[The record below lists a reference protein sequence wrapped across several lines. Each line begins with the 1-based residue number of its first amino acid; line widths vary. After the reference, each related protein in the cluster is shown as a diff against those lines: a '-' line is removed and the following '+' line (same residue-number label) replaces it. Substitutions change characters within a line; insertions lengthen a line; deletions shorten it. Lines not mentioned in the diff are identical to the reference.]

1 MVIARIM
8 LAGNEKLL
16 DLVMKKGANMKSL
29 KLAKTEK
36 YKKPLI
42 VLSYVLLRRKLM
54 FIKSTLQIIFI
65 VLMICLTEGAVFGQA
80 TAFNYQGKLTDGG
93 SPANGNY
100 QFQFKLFDAL
110 SGGAQIGSTISDI
123 SITVVNG
130 VFGVKL
136 DFGAN
141 ALTGA
146 NRWLEI
152 SVRRNSSETYIT
164 LSPRE
169 QIASSPYSVR
179 TLSAASA
186 DVATNALNL
195 GGIAANEYVTTS
207 SVGSTF
213 IRNATAQQTA
223 NFNISGNGFFGGNI
237 GIGTLSP
244 QSRLSILTPINNYGF
259 THTDGNVTI
268 GSFIGTGTGW
278 FGTRSNHSLNFF
290 TNNGSARMTIDPI
303 GNVAI
308 GSSGITTAARLY
320 LDGGPSWTSGFWQ
333 HSLAFTTA
341 SAIGWT
347 ANSSGQ
353 KFAIGQTTGGLYFF
367 RTNADF
373 GSTVSAPNYD
383 MIINDAGN
391 VGVGTTTPQA
401 KLQIAG
407 TGANGFTLGV
417 EGNVTQN
424 LDKGGFVKAMVFVLA
439 NGTIARCYN
448 GITGSSTG
456 NCGFSVSAS
465 GGFYTVNFG
474 FSVLGR
480 FFSVIP
486 NGTDTSDTAVKIL
499 GVNANGTL
507 SLRTFDTN
515 NTSVGENVV
524 SDFYLIVY

>member
-1 MVIARIM
+1 MF
-8 LAGNEKLL
+8 
-16 DLVMKKGANMKSL
+16 L
-29 KLAKTEK
+29 K
-36 YKKPLI
+36 
-42 VLSYVLLRRKLM
+42 
-54 FIKSTLQIIFI
+54 FISQTIFI
-65 VLMICLTEGAVFGQA
+65 SLMIVFVTTSMVSGQT

-123 SITVVNG
+123 GITVVNG

-141 ALTGA
+141 ALTGT

-152 SVRRNSSETYIT
+152 GVRRNSNETYVT

-195 GGIAANEYVTTS
+195 GGIAANEYVTNS

-237 GIGTLSP
+237 GIGTLNP
-244 QSRLSILTPINNYGF
+244 QSRLSILTPSSNYGF
-259 THTDGNVTI
+259 THTDGNVTV
-268 GSFIGTGTGW
+268 GSFIGTASGW

-290 TNNGSARMTIDPI
+290 TNNSAARMTIDPI

-308 GSSGITTAARLY
+308 GSSGITAAARLY

-333 HSLAFTTA
+333 HSLAITNA

-347 ANSSGQ
+347 GNPSGQ

-373 GSTVSAPNYD
+373 GSTASPPNYD
-383 MIINDAGN
+383 MIISDAGN
-391 VGVGTTTPQA
+391 VGIGTVNPQA

-407 TGANGFTLGV
+407 AGANSFTLGV

-448 GITGSSTG
+448 GITGASTG

-465 GGFYTVNFG
+465 NGFYTVNFG
-474 FSVLGR
+474 FSVAGR

-486 NGTDTSDTAVKIL
+486 NGTDTSDTAAKIL
-499 GVNANGTL
+499 GINANGTL

-515 NTSVGENVV
+515 NITVGENVV